1 MFNKHILAFFFCF
14 STLFMS
20 GIAKTVSVSTTNS
33 VLISVG
39 EKITAH
45 PRLLLKEGEEQKI
58 KKLIQTNSSMLSV
71 HECILSYADEVL
83 TKTPLERK
91 LTGKR
96 LLTVSNEALKRIYYL
111 SYAYRMTKET
121 KYAERAEK
129 EMIAVCEF
137 ENWNPTHFLDVAE
150 MTIAVAIGYDWLF
163 SSLSETTRVKVRQAI
178 LENAFTPANDKKYAK
193 FYKASNNWNQVCNT
207 GLVFG
212 ALAIYEDE
220 PKIAQQII
228 DKSLQSIPIATQSY
242 GPDGAYPEGYMY
254 WGYGTGFQVSL
265 LAALETALGTDY
277 NLSKDKGFLQT
288 PYYML
293 MMVGP
298 SGSCYNY
305 GDSGLKPPFMPGMYW
320 FAAKLNNPA
329 LLYQEQQYLSNM
341 KNCNSG
347 PNGRLLPNVLIFSKD
362 IELKEAKAP
371 NINFY
376 STTGNKPLFIYRSGW
391 KDKNDA
397 YLGVVGGRANAS
409 HGHMDAGSFVY
420 EKNGVRWS
428 LDLGL
433 QSYSSLESKGVDLWN
448 NKQDG
453 QRWDVFRIGSKG
465 HSTMTINGE
474 RHLVVGEAKI
484 TNTFK
489 TKDCKGAELDLTPIF
504 ANSAE
509 KVIRKVY
516 LDAKDDLNVT
526 DKIKTNEKVAKIAWQ
541 MVAPQDA
548 KIVGTNQIELTKDG
562 QKMLLTVNS
571 PTAIEMKIW
580 PTQSENSFD
589 EDNPGTIRV
598 GFETSLPA
606 NTTSELIINLASQN

>member
-1 MFNKHILAFFFCF
+1 MFYKYIIVFFFSF
-14 STLFMS
+14 STIFMS
-20 GIAKTVSVSTTNS
+20 CAAKTLSEATNNY
-33 VLISVG
+33 LLFPVG
-39 EKITAH
+39 KKITAH

-58 KKLIQTNSSMLSV
+58 NNLIHTNSSMLIV
-71 HECILSYADEVL
+71 HQCILNYADEVL
-83 TKTPLERK
+83 TKKTLERK

-96 LLTVSNEALKRIYYL
+96 LLSVSNEALKRIYYL

-129 EMIAVCEF
+129 EIIAVCEF

-150 MTIAVAIGYDWLF
+150 MTMAVAIGYDWLYDT
-163 SSLSETTRVKVRQAI
+163 LTETTRAKVRKAI
-178 LENAFTPANDKKYAK
+178 LDYAFTTANDKKYAK

-228 DKSLQSIPIATQSY
+228 DKSVKSIPYATQSY
-242 GPDGAYPEGYMY
+242 GQDGAYPEGYMY
-254 WGYGTGFQVSL
+254 WGYGTGFHVSL

-277 NLSKDKGFLQT
+277 KLSEDKGFLQT
-288 PYYML
+288 PHYML

-305 GDSGLKPPFMPGMYW
+305 GDSGAKPPFMPGMYW
-320 FAAKLNNPA
+320 FGAKLKDPS
-329 LLYQEQQYLSNM
+329 LLYQEQQYLSSM
-341 KNCNSG
+341 TNCNSG

-362 IELKEAKAP
+362 IELQEAKTP

-448 NKQDG
+448 NKQNG

-465 HSTMTINGE
+465 HSTLTINGE
-474 RHLVVGEAKI
+474 RHLVAGEAKI
-484 TNTFK
+484 INTFK
-489 TKDCKGAELDLTPIF
+489 TKDCKGAELDLSPIF
-504 ANSAE
+504 AYSVAQ
-509 KVIRKVY
+509 VIRKVS

-526 DKIKTNEKVAKIAWQ
+526 DKIKTNEKDAKIAWQ

-548 KIVGTNQIELTKDG
+548 KIIGANQIELTKDG

-580 PTQSENSFD
+580 PTKSENSFD
-589 EDNPGTIRV
+589 EDNPGSVRV
-598 GFETSLPA
+598 GFETNLPA
-606 NTTSELIINLASQN
+606 NTTTELIIKLASQN